1 MEEFWTFDVFDDF
14 SLNVSVHLLPI
25 PILILMPAFTCSFTS
40 THFFFKR
47 ILCLFPKT
55 ALPFAVFSNSI
66 CSTNADV
73 LISDKT
79 TGIIHNTSRKEHC
92 SEDVHTDTLI
102 PSFLPLLLSL
112 TFGLGC
118 FSYFILIILLSVS
131 FIFYAYFCSSYFA
144 LSIVRRLICRSSD
157 IKKQCN
163 EKSLFRTKMSFY
175 KTIEPFIHS

>member
-14 SLNVSVHLLPI
+14 SLKVSVQLLPV

-55 ALPFAVFSNSI
+55 ALPFAVFSHSI
-66 CSTNADV
+66 CSANADV

-92 SEDVHTDTLI
+92 SEDVQTH
-102 PSFLPLLLSL
+102 SFLHSFL
-112 TFGLGC
+112 C
-118 FSYFILIILLSVS
+118 FSASPWVWVAF
-131 FIFYAYFCSSYFA
+131 
-144 LSIVRRLICRSSD
+144 
-157 IKKQCN
+157 N
-163 EKSLFRTKMSFY
+163 TLF
-175 KTIEPFIHS
+175 

>member
-1 MEEFWTFDVFDDF
+1 MEEFLTFDAFDDF
-14 SLNVSVHLLPI
+14 SLNVSVQLLPI

-47 ILCLFPKT
+47 ILYLFPKT
-55 ALPFAVFSNSI
+55 ALPFAVFAHSI
-66 CSTNADV
+66 CSANADV

-92 SEDVHTDTLI
+92 CEDVHTDI
-102 PSFLPLLLSL
+102 VVPSFLPLLLSL

-118 FSYFILIILLSVS
+118 FSYFILNILFSVS
-131 FIFYAYFCSSYFA
+131 FIFYAYFCSYFA
-144 LSIVRRLICRSSD
+144 LSILRRLICRSSD

-175 KTIEPFIHS
+175 KTIEKFIHS